1 MFARTTAKYVEE
13 KDRSPPRLNDLWLQ
27 PYVVLHRL
35 DLSDAIRPEQ
45 QEQERIRVKKEDV
58 GKEVHHLDEQMEQ
71 TFICSIKEEEPELPC
86 IKEEREDSC
95 DIKEEG
101 EDSYD
106 IKKEEEEEEI
116 CRVPLTGVPVTSL
129 DEGQHEMSKGAAPP
143 SCSSNQQ
150 MTREGNGD
158 HCGGSQAAPPSESH
172 DVLSHIP
179 AAADDESQNKHS
191 QCSQYGKCANNS
203 VLKQHMR
210 IDTRKK
216 RFSCSDCGQI
226 FSYKGILE
234 SHTRIHTDLSEQ
246 QEQERIHIK
255 KEDVGKEVHHLN
267 EQMEQTFLCA
277 IKEEKEPELPCI
289 KEEREDSCDIK
300 EEGED
305 SCDIKKEEEEEAICN
320 VPSTGVPVT
329 SSDERQHKMSKGAE
343 KPFSCSVC
351 GQRFSH
357 KGHLNTHT
365 RIHTGEKPFSCSVCG
380 KRVSHR
386 GHLTIHTRTH
396 TGEKPYSCSICG
408 KIFSA
413 NGNLKKHT
421 RIHTGEKPFSCS
433 ICGKRFPAKRSLTS
447 HTRTHTG
454 EKPFPCSVCGKRFN
468 DKEYLKKHTRIH
480 TGEKPFSCPVCGKRF
495 SVKGYL
501 PLHIRLHA
509 GEKPFSCSVCGKKF
523 SLKGTLKSHTRLHTR
538 LPSQS
543 PAKESIENS

>member
-13 KDRSPPRLNDLWLQ
+13 KDRGPQRLEDLWLQ
-27 PYVVLHRL
+27 PYVVLHRV
-35 DLSDAIRPEQ
+35 DLSEAIRPEQ
-45 QEQERIRVKKEDV
+45 QEQERIRIKKEDV
-58 GKEVHHLDEQMEQ
+58 GKEVHHLNEQMEQ
-71 TFICSIKEEEPELPC
+71 TFLCAIKEEEEPELPC

-101 EDSYD
+101 EDSCD

-116 CRVPLTGVPVTSL
+116 CKVPLTGVFVTSL
-129 DEGQHEMSKGAAPP
+129 DEGQHEMSKGAEPP
-143 SCSSNQQ
+143 SCSSSQQ
-150 MTREGNGD
+150 MTRE
-158 HCGGSQAAPPSESH
+158 
-172 DVLSHIP
+172 
-179 AAADDESQNKHS
+179 
-191 QCSQYGKCANNS
+191 
-203 VLKQHMR
+203 
-210 IDTRKK
+210 
-216 RFSCSDCGQI
+216 
-226 FSYKGILE
+226 
-234 SHTRIHTDLSEQ
+234 DLSEQ

-267 EQMEQTFLCA
+267 EQMEQTFLCT
-277 IKEEKEPELPCI
+277 IKEEEPELPCN

-305 SCDIKKEEEEEAICN
+305 SCDIKKEEEEEDICK
-320 VPSTGVPVT
+320 VPLTGVPVT
-329 SSDERQHKMSKGAE
+329 SSDEGRHEMSSKATE

-351 GQRFSH
+351 GQRFSNR
-357 KGHLNTHT
+357 GHLNTHT

-421 RIHTGEKPFSCS
+421 KIHTGEKPFSCS
-433 ICGKRFPAKRSLTS
+433 VCGKRFPAKRSLTS

-509 GEKPFSCSVCGKKF
+509 GEKPFSCTVCGKRF
-523 SLKGTLKSHTRLHTR
+523 SLKGTLKTHTRIHTR
-538 LPSQS
+538 LPAQS